1 MAQKPALICLKV
13 SALMTFLLFFQT
25 GSAQYNFGEL
35 DSKLQSHQKELSSNV
50 VTLIYKGDKV
60 IYQKEMG
67 DFKANT
73 VAPIASCS
81 KWLTAALVMQ
91 FVDEGK
97 LSLDDKVSKY
107 LPIFNPYGK
116 GFITIRQCLSHTT
129 GIAGEKPGL
138 MSIIKLSRYNSLE
151 EEVNDFASKHEL
163 QVQPGIEFR
172 YSAIGL
178 NIAGRVLEVIAK
190 KPFDRI
196 MQEKLFRPLN
206 MRNTTFAS
214 EKAVNP
220 SGGAKSTAND
230 YMNFLVMLLN
240 KGMFNGK
247 RLLSEQSVELMQQP
261 VTNLSMIKYAPAV
274 AEGFNYALGEWVQ
287 EADASGKATCVA
299 SPGLFGTWPLI
310 DTKRG
315 YAAIVFVKTLLNEQ
329 KKDIYM
335 DLKGSIDEVLNR

>member
-1 MAQKPALICLKV
+1 MAQKTVLICLKV
-13 SALMTFLLFFQT
+13 STLMAFLLFFQT
-25 GSAQYNFGEL
+25 ISAQYNFGEL

-50 VTLIYKGDKV
+50 VTLIYKDNKV
-60 IYQKEMG
+60 VYQKEMG

-73 VAPIASCS
+73 VAPVASCS

-116 GFITIRQCLSHTT
+116 GYVTIRQCLSHTT

-138 MSIIKLSRYNSLE
+138 MSFIKLSRYNSLE

-163 QVQPGIEFR
+163 EVQPGIEFR
-172 YSAIGL
+172 YSTIGL

-196 MQEKLFRPLN
+196 AQEKLFRPLN
-206 MRNTTFAS
+206 MRNSTFAS

-247 RLLSEQSVELMQQP
+247 RILSEQSVELMQQP

-274 AEGFNYALGEWVQ
+274 AEGYNYALGEWVQ
-287 EADASGKATCVA
+287 EAESGKATCVT

-310 DTKRG
+310 DLKRS

-329 KKDIYM
+329 KKDIYL
-335 DLKGSIDEVLNR
+335 DLKGSIDAVLKP